1 MWIMQQ
7 ERNMRGICLK
17 RRTVDRKVETV
28 DVGGDR
34 IITAP
39 LDTVIPSSYV
49 MDIFPAFLFIFLN

>member
-49 MDIFPAFLFIFLN
+49 MDIFPAF